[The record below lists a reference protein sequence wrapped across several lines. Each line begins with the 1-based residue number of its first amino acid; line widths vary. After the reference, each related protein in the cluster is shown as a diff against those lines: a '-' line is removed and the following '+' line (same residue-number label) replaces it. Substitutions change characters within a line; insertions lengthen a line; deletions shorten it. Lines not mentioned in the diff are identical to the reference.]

1 MKKITLIIAI
11 ALTSFTSAITTKAG
25 PNPDHHGEK
34 NIVQIAA
41 GLEDFSTLVAAVKAA
56 GLAEVLQGKGPFTVV
71 APTNKA
77 FAALPEGTVA
87 TLLKPENKKKL
98 VSILTYHVIPA
109 KVPAS
114 AVKTMKAKTVN
125 GKMVDIKV
133 SDKGVTV
140 DNAKVIKTDVFGSN
154 GVIHVIDKVI
164 LPKS

>member
-1 MKKITLIIAI
+1 MKKIPLIIAI
-11 ALTSFTSAITTKAG
+11 ALASFTSAITTKAG

-56 GLAEVLQGKGPFTVV
+56 GLAEVLQGKGPFTVF

>member
-11 ALTSFTSAITTKAG
+11 ALTSLTSAITTKAG

-56 GLAEVLQGKGPFTVV
+56 GLAEVLQGKGPFTVF

-87 TLLKPENKKKL
+87 TLLKPENKKNIINATKIIDVIFLVIEKSIGAKL
-98 VSILTYHVIPA
+98 RILLF
-109 KVPAS
+109 S
-114 AVKTMKAKTVN
+114 
-125 GKMVDIKV
+125 
-133 SDKGVTV
+133 S
-140 DNAKVIKTDVFGSN
+140 
-154 GVIHVIDKVI
+154 
-164 LPKS
+164 